1 MLRRTLRRWMA
12 AEAIGQA
19 HPDVLWGYMQGQ
31 YAGPGWAHFLKAL
44 PVESLAMQ
52 GGSTMTN
59 LHDRTGTFI
68 DPEDPRHP
76 ICLIQWGTL
85 NHLDGA
91 FHQLSYGNF
100 GHIPKGSRLM
110 QVLYENYLEPFS
122 MNRVCAQLYFYQK
135 VPNNY
140 HESVES
146 SAEYIGQT
154 ASLVGQVVIGVGS
167 CIMEGVTIRADTN
180 CVYIGEGVQILENT
194 CIMSDA
200 PTDLLAYQRHELLN
214 PYQQWDGMDGVTR
227 IMPNTIVEPNC
238 YLDSCS
244 IGSFNRIGHNTKIM
258 KGVTT
263 GIMVH
268 VLPGSVVTADTK
280 IGDGE
285 IWGGAPAVKVGEV
298 SKFEYKRPYYPS
310 LLHRESVAESY
321 RNMSRYGD
329 QVVHFANAMG
339 DLETLMIKYESAVTP
354 GVKAQVRDFTEGKE
368 PFHHMLTRISQ
379 GWSPANR
386 PDDKVY
392 ALCPPLPAV
401 KLFAEHNT
409 DSFDSDL
416 HGTYFNVTNIF
427 NDFRW

>member
-1 MLRRTLRRWMA
+1 MLRRTVPRRIM
-12 AEAIGQA
+12 AEAIGPV
-19 HPDVLWGYMQGQ
+19 HPDVLWGYQQGQ

-44 PVESLAMQ
+44 PIETLTLQ

-59 LHDRTGTFI
+59 LNDRVGTFL

-76 ICLIQWGTL
+76 IALMQVGIM
-85 NHLDGA
+85 NHMDGA
-91 FHQLSYGNF
+91 FHQLSYGDF
-100 GHIPKGSRLM
+100 GQIPKGSRLM

-140 HESVES
+140 HEAVNA
-146 SAEYIGQT
+146 SAEYVGQT
-154 ASLVGQVVIGVGS
+154 ASLVGQVIVGVGA

-180 CVYIGEGVQILENT
+180 CVYLAEGVQILENT

-227 IMPNTIVEPNC
+227 IMPNTIVEWNC

-268 VLPGSVVTADTK
+268 ILPGSVVTADTK

-285 IWGGAPAVKVGEV
+285 IWGGAPARKLGDV

-310 LLHRESVAESY
+310 LLHKESVAESY

-329 QVVHFANAMG
+329 QVVHRANAVG
-339 DLETLMIKYESAVTP
+339 ELESLMIQYEDHVTP
-354 GVKAQVRDFTEGKE
+354 GVKAQVRDFAEGRE
-368 PFHHMLTRISQ
+368 PFHHMLNRITQ

-386 PDDKVY
+386 PDDKNF
-392 ALCPPLPAV
+392 ALAPPAPGV
-401 KLFAEHNT
+401 KIFAEHNT
-409 DSFDSDL
+409 DSFDSEW
-416 HGTYFNVTNIF
+416 HGTYMNVTNFF